1 MKNIEK
7 LERILTKELVEKNV
21 EIVRNVQK
29 LEISHARVS
38 GMYGGYT
45 FSDYKYDIEYLL
57 TLNEEGYQPFR
68 NIDVEL
74 SIDLSDL
81 KDSKDSDDEI
91 ELLVLCILN
100 HIEQLGDKIK
110 QQIKQLDYQN
120 SYVREVKEKVQKYF
134 DGKRGMK
141 KLYFNENSNISLSRK
156 GINYVNTPLKS
167 EILVTPDGVDFESEA
182 IIKPIL
188 LEKVLLG
195 NLTLQEKD
203 GKLAVTDKNGSTRF
217 I

>member
-7 LERILTKELVEKNV
+7 LERVLTKELVQENID
-21 EIVRNVQK
+21 IVRYVQK
-29 LEISHARVS
+29 LEIFPLSIS
-38 GMYGGYT
+38 CMYGYT
-45 FSDYKYDIEYLL
+45 FSDYQYKIKYLI

-68 NIDVEL
+68 NMDVEL
-74 SIDLSDL
+74 SIDLSGL
-81 KDSKDSDDEI
+81 KDSEDSDDEK
-91 ELLVLCILN
+91 ELLVLYILN
-100 HIEQLGDKIK
+100 HIEKLEDKIK

-120 SYVREVKEKVQKYF
+120 SYAREVTDKVQEYF
-134 DGKRGMK
+134 DGKRSVK
-141 KLYFNENSNISLSRK
+141 KLYFNDNSNISVNRK

-167 EILVTPDGVDFESEA
+167 EILVTPDGVEFGSEP
-182 IIKPIL
+182 IIKPISL
-188 LEKVLLG
+188 DKVLVG